1 MRKDIRHTFFSFVD
15 EWVDPRSLYHK
26 IRIRWE
32 RSKHGFASNSID
44 TWSMSES
51 LSEQIYQQLKQFK
64 KENVHSYSGES
75 NEEWQVLLDEM
86 IDGFDKMRRWD
97 EITYQIMKKHIG
109 EKMPSDA
116 LKKEIESYR
125 KEVKREDK
133 KMKKQCKLFIDNFL
147 SLWD

>member
-1 MRKDIRHTFFSFVD
+1 MKKHIRSLFFSFID
-15 EWVDPRSLYHK
+15 EWIDPRSLYHK

-32 RSKHGFASNSID
+32 RSKKGFASNSVDI
-44 TWSMSES
+44 WSMNES

-64 KENVHSYSGES
+64 KESVYSYSGES
-75 NEEWQVLLDEM
+75 YEEWQALLDEM

-97 EITYQIMKKHIG
+97 DITYQIMKKHIG

-116 LKKEIESYR
+116 PKKEIEAYR

-133 KMKKQCKLFIDNFL
+133 QMKKQCKIFIDNFL